1 MLKYSQFLREILGLT
16 AKSIADK
23 IDYGSILLS
32 VREDDKKALENI
44 LSSGV
49 FETPTLKIS
58 IYKNRRGRYKSI
70 YLWCK
75 TDLGTC
81 RIIPMFATNWNYEI
95 ININDLKINI
105 EEEESA
111 F

>member
-44 LSSGV
+44 
-49 FETPTLKIS
+49 KILIS
-58 IYKNRRGRYKSI
+58 KV
-70 YLWCK
+70 K
-75 TDLGTC
+75 T
-81 RIIPMFATNWNYEI
+81 R
-95 ININDLKINI
+95 K
-105 EEEESA
+105 
-111 F
+111 